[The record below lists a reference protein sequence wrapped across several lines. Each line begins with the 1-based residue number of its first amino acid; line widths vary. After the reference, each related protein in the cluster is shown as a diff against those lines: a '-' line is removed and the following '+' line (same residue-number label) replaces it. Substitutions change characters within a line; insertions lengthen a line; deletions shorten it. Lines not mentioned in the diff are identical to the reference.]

1 MNAFDF
7 SLFNGPKPQ
16 SKHMHHEHCG
26 PKPPVP
32 PCVHGPKPPVPPCA
46 HGPIPTP
53 YSIIHPFNKVCFKNY
68 TEAVSML
75 KHKDLIPGEYAFAY
89 YYDKTA
95 DFGVNAI
102 AAVGSI
108 KVGAANIIFNNAEV
122 TDKVLND
129 LKTIVQS
136 NNEKV
141 ETVTDIIDQLT
152 DKFNIISSVID
163 NVSIIDS
170 QLNDISNKIVSL
182 ENEDVSI
189 KEHVDT
195 IDNQIISINDYITEH
210 IQEYNMLSDIVS
222 KLVIDSSNNDSTLD
236 SLDEYLQSLNG
247 KIESLE
253 QSLLVN
259 ISAGDTAVKTELLN
273 IINNKFADTAGD
285 LTDLKNE
292 IISDVDNKFIQL
304 NNDIYDLKVTVNT
317 SIPSQINKAK
327 EQAIEVSKQYI
338 DNLIG
343 TVIDDN
349 TTSSVKLEQRLH
361 LIEDSIYDV
370 SKNTDRSINNILRDI
385 DEFKEDT
392 DRIITRNDENFK
404 QELNRQKTYLSDSI
418 NQFKE
423 QYTVET
429 RTTVDQKIGQVL
441 GKIND
446 LQSNI
451 ISNNTDVNNRI
462 GSLESQLSTYKIT
475 LTEELQSQIAST
487 NTLQRNYIDK
497 KISDE
502 RTYNDTMYARKT
514 DIPAVLTATKGL
526 TINNGVISLNIDANG
541 ILRVGE
547 NSYQL
552 TKL

>member
-1 MNAFDF
+1 
-7 SLFNGPKPQ
+7 
-16 SKHMHHEHCG
+16 
-26 PKPPVP
+26 
-32 PCVHGPKPPVPPCA
+32 
-46 HGPIPTP
+46 
-53 YSIIHPFNKVCFKNY
+53 
-68 TEAVSML
+68 
-75 KHKDLIPGEYAFAY
+75 
-89 YYDKTA
+89 
-95 DFGVNAI
+95 
-102 AAVGSI
+102 
-108 KVGAANIIFNNAEV
+108 
-122 TDKVLND
+122 
-129 LKTIVQS
+129 
-136 NNEKV
+136 
-141 ETVTDIIDQLT
+141 
-152 DKFNIISSVID
+152 
-163 NVSIIDS
+163 
-170 QLNDISNKIVSL
+170 
-182 ENEDVSI
+182 
-189 KEHVDT
+189 
-195 IDNQIISINDYITEH
+195 
-210 IQEYNMLSDIVS
+210 MLSDIVS

-236 SLDEYLQSLNG
+236 SLDEYLQSING

-253 QSLLVN
+253 QSLLLN

-304 NNDIYDLKVTVNT
+304 NNDIYDLKVAVNT

>member
-7 SLFNGPKPQ
+7 PPCHGPKPQ
-16 SKHMHHEHCG
+16 PNHVHHHHEHW
-26 PKPPVP
+26 
-32 PCVHGPKPPVPPCA
+32 GPKPPVPPCA
-46 HGPIPTP
+46 PGPTP
-53 YSIIHPFNKVCFKNY
+53 NPYSLIHPFNKVCFKNY

-102 AAVGSI
+102 GAVGSI

-122 TDKVLND
+122 TDKALND
-129 LKTIVQS
+129 LKTIVQA

-141 ETVTDIIDQLT
+141 ETVTEIIDQLT
-152 DKFNIISSVID
+152 DKFDIISSVID
-163 NVSIIDS
+163 NVSVIDS
-170 QLNDISNKIVSL
+170 QLNDISNNIVKL
-182 ENEDVSI
+182 KNEDTSI
-189 KEHVDT
+189 EEHIDT
-195 IDNQIISINDYITEH
+195 IDNQIISINTYITEH
-210 IQEYNMLSDIVS
+210 IQEYNMLTGIVS
-222 KLVIDSSNNDSTLD
+222 ELVIDSSNTDSSLD
-236 SLDEYLQSLNG
+236 SLNEYIQSVNNRIDTQ
-247 KIESLE
+247 IESLE
-253 QSLLVN
+253 QSLLAN

-273 IINNKFADTAGD
+273 VINNKFADTAGD

-292 IISDVDNKFIQL
+292 IISDVDEKLSQV
-304 NNDIYDLKVTVNT
+304 NNDIYDLKVAVNT

-327 EQAIEVSKQYI
+327 EQAVETSKQYV

-343 TVIDDN
+343 TLIDDN
-349 TTSSVKLEQRLH
+349 STNAGKLEQRLH

-370 SKNTDRSINNILRDI
+370 SKNTDRSITNILRDI
-385 DEFKEDT
+385 EEFKEDT
-392 DRIITRNDENFK
+392 SRIITRNDENFK

-423 QYTVET
+423 QYTLET
-429 RTTVDQKIGQVL
+429 RTTVDQKIGQLL

-462 GSLESQLSTYKIT
+462 GTLESQLSTYKIT